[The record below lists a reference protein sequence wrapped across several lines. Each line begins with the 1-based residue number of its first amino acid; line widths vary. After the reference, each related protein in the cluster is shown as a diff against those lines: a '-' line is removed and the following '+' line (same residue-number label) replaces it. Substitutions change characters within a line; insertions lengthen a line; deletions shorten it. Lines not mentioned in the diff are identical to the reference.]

1 LRPRLPAAAARR
13 FATSGPLCCRRIY
26 IFANGN
32 NAFVPE
38 PERRNSGS
46 PRCVEPAIHR
56 NSFGQ
61 QRLSAK

>member
-1 LRPRLPAAAARR
+1 LPAY
-13 FATSGPLCCRRIY
+13 LH
-26 IFANGN
+26 FANGN

-61 QRLSAK
+61 QRLSVKEWVTTSSRRIEPETDD